1 MFRQIINQNPFLSQE
16 ANYCFGNITADS
28 FDGDYS
34 LVSTLRALVAPRMED
49 GDEIQAYFEY
59 HSYSKSFVGSRSVDS
74 IVKELRSPGD
84 EEYFCS
90 KGGFIYIHDLNGT
103 QVDNYAVLEAVK
115 SGFTDVYNGWVQLER
130 VTAFYRKEFYV
141 LCFVNTE
148 AKCVEIFV
156 DNLDVRK
163 LHYLQCSIVA
173 FLPWY
178 FDAQKGISE
187 EEMELIQS
195 LKEKKSSERY
205 LNALNKIAEQYDFRS
220 IKIKRMLDGFETRFE
235 RRECDRLTADI
246 ESKDRQIR
254 QYNDAIADLL
264 QTKNDLNIR
273 LMGLQAK
280 IASGSGESEVMDFFL
295 RSRNLDVTSVS
306 NTALNFVIKDYLE
319 FFDEDLAERVI
330 NNKDSVVYFP
340 NYRDLSGRVSFED
353 MKLLMTAIFIDQTL
367 RIKVCAAYKLVLGKE
382 VVGTSG
388 YDFMYGYEEYMP
400 NPHIQIHG
408 CLGNYRPKI
417 NEFILRSD
425 YIGAVSQCV
434 ASCKSLNFGD
444 SVVMG
449 EFMESLYGTR
459 TSLNNKCIEL
469 PNGSTVTPKEAIAW
483 LKKQE
488 EESDE

>member
-84 EEYFCS
+84 EEYLCS
-90 KGGFIYIHDLNGT
+90 KGGFIYIHNLNGT

-187 EEMELIQS
+187 DEMELIQS
-195 LKEKKSSERY
+195 LKEKKSADKY
-205 LNALNKIAEQYDFRS
+205 LNALNKIAVQYDFRTA
-220 IKIKRMLDGFETRFE
+220 KIKRMLEGFETRFE
-235 RRECDRLTADI
+235 KKECDRLTAEI
-246 ESKDRQIR
+246 ESRNRRIKE
-254 QYNDAIADLL
+254 YNDAIVSLL
-264 QTKNDLNIR
+264 RDKNSLNIK
-273 LMGLQAK
+273 LMGLQVK
-280 IASGSGESEVMDFFL
+280 IASGSNESEMMDFFL
-295 RSRNLDVTSVS
+295 RSKNLDVVDVS
-306 NTALNFVIKDYLE
+306 NTALHFVVKEYLD

-330 NNKDSVVYFP
+330 NNKDSVVYHP
-340 NYRDLSGRVSFED
+340 NYHDLSGRIPFD
-353 MKLLMTAIFIDQTL
+353 DIKLLMTAIFIDQTL
-367 RIKVCAAYKLVLGKE
+367 RIKFCAAYKLVLGE
-382 VVGTSG
+382 EARGVNGH
-388 YDFMYGYEEYMP
+388 DFGYGYGEYMP
-400 NPHIQIHG
+400 NPHIQMHG